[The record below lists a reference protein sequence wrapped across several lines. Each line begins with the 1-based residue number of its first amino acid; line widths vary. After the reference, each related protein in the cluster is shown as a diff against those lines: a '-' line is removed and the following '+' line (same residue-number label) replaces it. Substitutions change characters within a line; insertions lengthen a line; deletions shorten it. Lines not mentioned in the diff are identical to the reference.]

1 MEVVGLGD
9 RLVAVVEDDDVCG
22 TELFVAWE
30 WVVQWKQVDD
40 MIVVVI
46 GPGDPDVIVVE
57 DAGVCGVEVVVAGE

>member
-1 MEVVGLGD
+1 
-9 RLVAVVEDDDVCG
+9 
-22 TELFVAWE
+22 
-30 WVVQWKQVDD
+30 